1 MFITNLLNK
10 IFNADQTPNNTVSWS
25 GTNGLK
31 NIQDDIVEEIRAR
44 GAVVVPDITSLGLQ
58 SKNNSQSAL
67 VDGLGLYTWK
77 PTGVI
82 SGTAVVQA
90 SDGGFWHLQANVSSN
105 TVTQITAGTNVTIS
119 PTTGIGNVTIN
130 AEASNPFALGVNLPA
145 PIVNITHGTG
155 RALGSYDVHNTNAD
169 YVVNG
174 VKGVYDINGF
184 GVGAPALSVTLP
196 NSRYSNYLTGGGTNA
211 PEFADIN
218 ALNPKIFM
226 FVYRKNPINSKYV
239 DVTKSENKMKVKAGS
254 FVHPANIINGNV
266 APTYSNFTGGKTTG
280 FGYLNDNYK
289 TLGNTIAPDLT
300 DAALIQAQSEW
311 DVNISSSYETR
322 VDLLNFNPFR
332 FYKNTSNASVARRN
346 FNIGED
352 FFEIAPYVGPGP
364 YETFDQFGQR
374 RIRQNWSPKRDI
386 GITTQAGYNTY
397 LTFALVIQNPL
408 DPTQYIVGPMSKVVK
423 QKLLMGYNSS
433 GNKVP
438 KAFTFMV

>member
-1 MFITNLLNK
+1 MFITTLLNK
-10 IFNADQTPNNTVSWS
+10 ILNANQTPNNTVNWS

-31 NIQDDIVEEIRAR
+31 FIQDDIVEEIRAR

-82 SGTAVVQA
+82 SGTSVVQA
-90 SDGGFWHLQANVSSN
+90 SDGGFWHLQANVSAN
-105 TVTQITAGTNVTIS
+105 TVTQILAGTNVNIS

-130 AEASNPFALGVNLPA
+130 AEVNPFALGINLPA
-145 PIVNITHGTG
+145 PVVNVTHGTG
-155 RALGSYDVHNTNAD
+155 RALTSYDVHNTNSD
-169 YVVNG
+169 NVVNG

-184 GVGAPALSVTLP
+184 SVGAPALSVTLP

-211 PEFADIN
+211 PEFEDIN

-226 FVYRKNPINSKYV
+226 FVYRKNPIDSKYI
-239 DVTKSENKMKVKAGS
+239 DVTKNNNKKLVKAGS

-266 APTYSNFTGGKTTG
+266 APTYSNFSGGKTTG

-289 TLGNTIAPDLT
+289 TLGNLTNPDLT

-311 DVNISSSYETR
+311 DVNFSSSYETR

-332 FYKNTSNASVARRN
+332 FYRNTSNTNVAHRN
-346 FNIGED
+346 FNVGED
-352 FFEIAPYVGPGP
+352 FFEIGTYVGPGP
-364 YETFDQFGQR
+364 YETFDEFGER
-374 RIRQNWSPKRDI
+374 RVRQNWSSVRTPGKM
-386 GITTQAGYNTY
+386 TQSSYNTY
-397 LTFALVIQNPL
+397 LAFALVIQNPL
-408 DPTQYIVGPMSKVVK
+408 DPTQYIVGPMSKMVK
-423 QKLLMGYNSS
+423 QRLLMGYNSF